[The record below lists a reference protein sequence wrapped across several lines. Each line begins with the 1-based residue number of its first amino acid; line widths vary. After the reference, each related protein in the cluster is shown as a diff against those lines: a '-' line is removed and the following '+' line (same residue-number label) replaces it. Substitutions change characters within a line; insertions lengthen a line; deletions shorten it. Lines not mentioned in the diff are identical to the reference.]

1 MPTEDKLIV
10 WSSTLDGRYTVKVI
24 WTEPYRGELSIADE
38 AIVLHREPVNL
49 AYNAQF
55 GPDVDDV
62 ASWQEAAIAFVDK
75 LQQS

>member
-1 MPTEDKLIV
+1 MPAEDELVV
-10 WSSTLDGRYTVKVI
+10 WSSRLDGNYNVKVI
-24 WTEPYRGELSIADE
+24 WTAPYRGELTIANGD
-38 AIVLHREPVNL
+38 AVLHREPVSL

-75 LQQS
+75 LEQS